1 MCFSIASKYFDEK
14 YKFEEQSNSFQ
25 IIVGISDTLLN
36 TDIWENLWFRSKKNT
51 CLVVKDSQC
60 IYLLNNQENYFYLF

>member
-1 MCFSIASKYFDEK
+1 MCFSIPSKYFDEK

-51 CLVVKDSQC
+51 CLVVKDNQC
-60 IYLLNNQENYFYLF
+60 IYPSNNQ